1 MRRKEMA
8 TQIMEEKTAIAMLN
22 SRPET
27 VFLNFKEPRN
37 RFQGIDSSIRRNRFR
52 QPL

>member
-8 TQIMEEKTAIAMLN
+8 TQIMEERTAIAMLN

-27 VFLNFKEPRN
+27 VFLNF
-37 RFQGIDSSIRRNRFR
+37 
-52 QPL
+52 